1 LDGAEGEVRKRP
13 AATLNQTFKLVA
25 MYMGLRAESEDTK
38 QLFVDSVLG
47 IPMDSARTENGS
59 FKSLPEVFQV
69 ALNNKK
75 QFEQVSR
82 MQATLKRL
90 EDERSLMVA
99 AAMKR
104 PLPGE
109 GFGAPAKLQRRF
121 NQRRG
126 WRRNPRSVIVCYN
139 CGKIG
144 HIARDCKEKTN
155 ITAPT
160 SVPAIQGPP
169 AKLQL
174 PPPRNPSQACT
185 VAEPEDGEEACEE
198 DVWKSGPDRE

>member
-109 GFGAPAKLQRRF
+109 GFGAPSILTIPISQWGKS
-121 NQRRG
+121 
-126 WRRNPRSVIVCYN
+126 SV
-139 CGKIG
+139 
-144 HIARDCKEKTN
+144 
-155 ITAPT
+155 
-160 SVPAIQGPP
+160 S
-169 AKLQL
+169 
-174 PPPRNPSQACT
+174 
-185 VAEPEDGEEACEE
+185 
-198 DVWKSGPDRE
+198 